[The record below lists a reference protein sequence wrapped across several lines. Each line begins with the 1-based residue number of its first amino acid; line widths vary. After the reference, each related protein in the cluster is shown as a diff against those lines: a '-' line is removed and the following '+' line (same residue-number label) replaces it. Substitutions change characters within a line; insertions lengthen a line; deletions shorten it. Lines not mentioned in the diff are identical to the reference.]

1 MYLLANFTIH
11 SSSCPSSQPHT
22 PEVII
27 VIVVDNETFTC
38 LSFHEMMLV
47 FGNVLSLLFLVSP
60 KVQPYKKNN
69 QKDQPKSI
77 RVEF

>member
-27 VIVVDNETFTC
+27 VIVLGNETFTC

-47 FGNVLSLLFLVSP
+47 SGNVL
-60 KVQPYKKNN
+60 
-69 QKDQPKSI
+69 
-77 RVEF
+77 